1 MPGGF
6 AYLAPYLFA
15 SGTTG
20 APLGLPF
27 PVTPLLKRTVG
38 GVGMLT
44 NCPSPTPFGLGLGP
58 TDPGTSNVA
67 QETLGLR
74 RTRFSRVSRYL
85 CRHSHFCPLQRSS
98 RSAFAAG
105 RTLLYHDSY
114 EPSTA
119 SVASLSPDHCR
130 RHDTRPVS
138 YYALFEWWLL
148 LSQHPGCLCT
158 ATSFPT

>member
-6 AYLAPYLFA
+6 AYLTPYLFA

-58 TDPGTSNVA
+58 TNPELTNIV
-67 QETLGLR
+67 LGNL
-74 RTRFSRVSRYL
+74 RFSATMIL
-85 CRHSHFCPLQRSS
+85 
-98 RSAFAAG
+98 
-105 RTLLYHDSY
+105 TLFLATY
-114 EPSTA
+114 
-119 SVASLSPDHCR
+119 PDI
-130 RHDTRPVS
+130 
-138 YYALFEWWLL
+138 L
-148 LSQHPGCLCT
+148 
-158 ATSFPT
+158 TS

>member
-1 MPGGF
+1 MEAWDRPHQHYVLWHPLGVVPGGF
-6 AYLAPYLFA
+6 AYLTPYLFA

-85 CRHSHFCPLQRSS
+85 CRHSHFCPLHRSS
-98 RSAFAAG
+98 RSGFAVG
-105 RTLLYHDSY
+105 RTLLYHDPLTRAIHGFGCKL
-114 EPSTA
+114 EPR
-119 SVASLSPDHCR
+119 SLSAP
-130 RHDTRPVS
+130 RHSTS
-138 YYALFEWWLL
+138 ELL
-148 LSQHPGCLCT
+148 RTL
-158 ATSFPT
+158 